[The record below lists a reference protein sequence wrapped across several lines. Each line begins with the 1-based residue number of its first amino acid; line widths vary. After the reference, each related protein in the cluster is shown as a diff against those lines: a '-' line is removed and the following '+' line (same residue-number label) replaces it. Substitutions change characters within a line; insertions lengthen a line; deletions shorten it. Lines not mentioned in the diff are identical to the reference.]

1 MVVWEVNPYPH
12 FHIPRRKLSYLAPA
26 VHRTLAAVVHLYL
39 EKAGLNVPDRLAA
52 ILHESPAVSRSRVD
66 NGVDDRA
73 AA

>member
-1 MVVWEVNPYPH
+1 
-12 FHIPRRKLSYLAPA
+12 